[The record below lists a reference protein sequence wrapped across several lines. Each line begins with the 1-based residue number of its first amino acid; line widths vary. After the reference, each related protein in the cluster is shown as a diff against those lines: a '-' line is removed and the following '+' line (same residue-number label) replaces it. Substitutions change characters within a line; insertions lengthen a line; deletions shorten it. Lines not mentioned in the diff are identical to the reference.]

1 MSFFLLFS
9 VLYDKFLLYCKR
21 EVREINYT
29 RLAIILAIV
38 IVILIVTIY
47 FKKDEIQRLRKD
59 LQDEREKVRKASQ
72 EQRLLTDQ
80 LSDCRKASEILQ
92 SKADRLSNYA
102 RNYKLDYEELID
114 CKNELASLTSKI
126 NEKANLQFRSV
137 MREFAYHSPFAQS
150 DVFRYISS
158 GDIIQDERFMNAFT
172 DKSMSLLSVPDVCA
186 KVKGQSGE
194 VYEVTLES
202 CTCKDFRFN
211 HKPCKHMFRLA
222 IHMGAISYMNT
233 DKAERALQAYI
244 CEEEKLD
251 RDKADLAKERKAL
264 EKALLELEQQRTEIK
279 NYNNDCY
286 TKFLTKLKSHG
297 YNPTWIAKMY
307 GDYYDMFTDRVL
319 VYLTARVRPAHKSAS
334 EIKKSYKSEMRAMAE
349 KAKYNES
356 LVTLYESF
364 FPNLP
369 ALCEFTAEDTPQT
382 LEELPEL
389 EDDPKYDSIRK
400 WLTQDEYALLPREE
414 KFQLAL
420 DNYKRR
426 KRSNWEAGRD
436 YERYVCYL
444 YEKQGYKVVC
454 YGALNGLADLGR
466 DLYASKG
473 NDVIVIQCKRWAPQK
488 TIHEKHVYQLFG
500 TVTDY
505 SVDNKSQNAYG
516 LLLATCGL
524 SDKAKEVAE
533 RIGIK
538 YEENAQ
544 FPDYPL
550 IKCNIGSTGERI
562 YHLPFDQQYDKV
574 QIDYAAGEFYADS
587 IKQAERKGFRRA
599 QRHRKAAEQ

>member
-1 MSFFLLFS
+1 M
-9 VLYDKFLLYCKR
+9 
-21 EVREINYT
+21 REINFVK
-29 RLAIILAIV
+29 LAIILAIV
-38 IVILIVTIY
+38 IVVLIFIIRSKRNELSSLEVKFRDISNSY
-47 FKKDEIQRLRKD
+47 EELNKKYKRIVLEL
-59 LQDEREKVRKASQ
+59 A
-72 EQRLLTDQ
+72 
-80 LSDCRKASEILQ
+80 DCKRTSGMHQNKS
-92 SKADRLSNYA
+92 DRLSNYV
-102 RNYKLDYEELID
+102 RNYKLVSEELTD
-114 CKNELASLTSKI
+114 CKKELVSLKNRI

-137 MREFAYHSPFAQS
+137 MSDFARHSPFAQS

-172 DKSMSLLSVPDVCA
+172 DKSMSLLSVPNVCA

-202 CTCKDFRFN
+202 CTCKDFQFN

-244 CEEEKLD
+244 REEEKLD

-264 EKALLELEQQRTEIK
+264 EKERDALQKALLELEQQRTEIK

-307 GDYYDMFTDRVL
+307 GDYYDMFTDKVL

-473 NDVIVIQCKRWAPQK
+473 NDVIIIQCKRWAPQK

-505 SVDNKSQNAYG
+505 SVDNKAQNAYG

-574 QIDYAAGEFYADS
+574 QIDYTAGEFYADS